1 MNKTL
6 FFRCIFSKI
15 VGADRFSSMEDV
27 ILKAVWRGLAR
38 FGAITWIISAERAL
52 IFIFTAITQR

>member
-27 ILKAVWRGLAR
+27 ILKAVWRGLAP
-38 FGAITWIISAERAL
+38 
-52 IFIFTAITQR
+52 